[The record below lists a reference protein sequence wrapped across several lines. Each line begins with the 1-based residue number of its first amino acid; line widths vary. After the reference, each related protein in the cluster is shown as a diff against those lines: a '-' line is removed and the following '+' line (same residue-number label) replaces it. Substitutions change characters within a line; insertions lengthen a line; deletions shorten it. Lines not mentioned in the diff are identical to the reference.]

1 VTGATGFV
9 GSALCRALL
18 GANMRVRALHRA
30 SSSLQNLEDLPV
42 ELFEGDILDRERMV
56 KACRGARWVLHAAS
70 QSAYWR
76 NPESV
81 QRTSVEGTRN
91 VGEAALAAGVERLVF
106 TSSLAAMGTPSN
118 GELLTEDHPFNLPE
132 PRFPYGAAKHQAELV
147 LQQLINQGLDAVTV
161 NPTIVLGPRDV
172 NQISGSMVVEAA
184 HGWGFFYTDGGVNY
198 VHIEDV
204 ARGHLA
210 AAQLGI
216 KGQRYILGGENLSH
230 KEAFTILNKVVGRR
244 GPWLKIPGWVIP
256 PVAWLIEHLPRW
268 VGLPFDANQLRM
280 SRLYLYCDISKSR
293 EALKLSTPLP
303 FRKAVEDTY
312 QWYLQEGIIKT
323 IPQ

>member
-1 VTGATGFV
+1 
-9 GSALCRALL
+9 
-18 GANMRVRALHRA
+18 MRVRALHRP
-30 SSSLQNLEDLPV
+30 SSNLDNLNNLSV
-42 ELFEGDILDRERMV
+42 EFFEGDILDRQRMLA
-56 KACRGARWVLHAAS
+56 ACEQARWVFHAAS

-91 VGEAALAAGVERLVF
+91 VGETALAAGVERLIF
-106 TSSLAAMGTPSN
+106 TSSLASLGTPSN
-118 GELLTEDHPFNLPE
+118 GQLLTEYHPFNLPE
-132 PRFPYGAAKHQAELV
+132 TQFLYGAAKYQAELV
-147 LQQLINQGLDAVTV
+147 LQQLVTQGLDAVIV
-161 NPTIVLGPRDV
+161 NPTIILGPRDV

-184 HGWGFFYTDGGVNY
+184 HGWGFFYTDGGFNY

-210 AAQLGI
+210 AARLGV

-230 KEAFTILNKVVGRR
+230 QEAFTILNEVVGRR
-244 GPWLKIPGWVIP
+244 APWLKIPGWVIP
-256 PVAWLIEHLPRW
+256 PVAWLIDHLPRW

-280 SRLYLYCDISKSR
+280 SRLYLYCDISRSR
-293 EALKLSTPLP
+293 EALKLGTPLP

-312 QWYLQEGIIKT
+312 QWYLQEGVIKT
-323 IPQ
+323 AP